1 VSKKDQY
8 RGLTPFKK
16 GFDPKRNVSGAPR
29 KLISKISELGY
40 NNREIADTLMN
51 IAALTKAEI
60 QSITENEECTLL
72 ERMVAKALLRD
83 YEKGSLWNLE
93 TIISRAVGKPRET
106 QSIES
111 TGKIEV
117 VFVEGKTIL

>member
-1 VSKKDQY
+1 MAKDDIVKYQ
-8 RGLTPFKK
+8 FKK
-16 GFDPKRNVSGAPR
+16 GFDPKRNSSGAPR

-93 TIISRAVGKPRET
+93 TIISRAVGKPK
-106 QSIES
+106 ES
-111 TGKIEV
+111 ATVENSGKIEV

>member
-1 VSKKDQY
+1 MSKKDQY

>member
-1 VSKKDQY
+1 MNEKSLNN
-8 RGLTPFKK
+8 LTPFKK
-16 GFDPKRNVSGAPR
+16 GFDPKRNTSGAPR

-60 QSITENEECTLL
+60 QQIIDNEECTLL
-72 ERMVAKALLRD
+72 ERMVAKALIRD
-83 YEKGSLWNLE
+83 YDKGSLWNLE
-93 TIISRAVGKPRET
+93 TIISRAIGKPK
-106 QSIES
+106 ES
-111 TGKIEV
+111 ATVENSGKIEV

>member
-1 VSKKDQY
+1 MAKDDIVKYQ
-8 RGLTPFKK
+8 FKK
-16 GFDPKRNVSGAPR
+16 GFDPKRNSSGAPR
-29 KLISKISELGY
+29 KLISRISELGY

-51 IAALTKAEI
+51 IAALTKTEI

-93 TIISRAVGKPRET
+93 TIISRAVGKPK
-106 QSIES
+106 ES
-111 TGKIEV
+111 ATVENSGKIEV

>member
-1 VSKKDQY
+1 MAKDDIVKYQ
-8 RGLTPFKK
+8 FKK
-16 GFDPKRNVSGAPR
+16 GFDPKRNTSGAPR

-51 IAALTKAEI
+51 IAALTKTEI

-93 TIISRAVGKPRET
+93 TIISRAIGKPK
-106 QSIES
+106 ES
-111 TGKIEV
+111 ATVENSGKIEV

>member
-1 VSKKDQY
+1 MAKDDIVKYQ
-8 RGLTPFKK
+8 FKK
-16 GFDPKRNVSGAPR
+16 GFDPKRNSSGAPR
-29 KLISKISELGY
+29 KLISRISELGY

-93 TIISRAVGKPRET
+93 TIISRAIGKPK
-106 QSIES
+106 ES
-111 TGKIEV
+111 ATVENSGKIEV

>member
-1 VSKKDQY
+1 MAKDDIIKYQ
-8 RGLTPFKK
+8 FKK
-16 GFDPKRNVSGAPR
+16 GFDPKRNTSGAPR
-29 KLISKISELGY
+29 KLISRISELGY

-51 IAALTKAEI
+51 IAALTKTEI

-93 TIISRAVGKPRET
+93 TIISRAIGKPK
-106 QSIES
+106 ES
-111 TGKIEV
+111 ATVENSGKIEV

>member
-1 VSKKDQY
+1 MAKDDIVKYQ
-8 RGLTPFKK
+8 FKK
-16 GFDPKRNVSGAPR
+16 GFDPKRNSSGAPR
-29 KLISKISELGY
+29 KLISRISELGY

-93 TIISRAVGKPRET
+93 TIISRAVGKPK
-106 QSIES
+106 ES
-111 TGKIEV
+111 ATVENSGKIEV
-117 VFVEGKTIL
+117 VFVKGKTIL

>member
-1 VSKKDQY
+1 MNKNS
-8 RGLTPFKK
+8 LNNLAPFKK
-16 GFDPKRNVSGAPR
+16 GFDPKRNTSGAPR

-51 IAALTKAEI
+51 IAALTKTEI

-93 TIISRAVGKPRET
+93 TIISRAIGKPK
-106 QSIES
+106 ES
-111 TGKIEV
+111 ATVENSGKIEV

>member
-72 ERMVAKALLRD
+72 ERMVAKALLKD

-93 TIISRAVGKPRET
+93 TIISRAVGKPK
-106 QSIES
+106 ES
-111 TGKIEV
+111 ATVENSGKIEV

>member
-1 VSKKDQY
+1 MAKDDIVKYQ
-8 RGLTPFKK
+8 FKK
-16 GFDPKRNVSGAPR
+16 GFDPKRNSSGAPR
-29 KLISKISELGY
+29 KLISRISELGY

-51 IAALTKAEI
+51 IAALTKTEI

-93 TIISRAVGKPRET
+93 TIISRAIGKPK
-106 QSIES
+106 ES
-111 TGKIEV
+111 ATVENSGKIEV

>member
-1 VSKKDQY
+1 MNKNSLNN
-8 RGLTPFKK
+8 LTPFKK
-16 GFDPKRNVSGAPR
+16 GFDPKRNSSGAPR

-51 IAALTKAEI
+51 IAALTKTEI

-93 TIISRAVGKPRET
+93 TIISRAIGKPK
-106 QSIES
+106 ES
-111 TGKIEV
+111 ATVENSGKIEV

>member
-1 VSKKDQY
+1 MAKDDIVKYQ
-8 RGLTPFKK
+8 FKK
-16 GFDPKRNVSGAPR
+16 GFDPKRNSSGAPR
-29 KLISKISELGY
+29 KLISRISELGY

-93 TIISRAVGKPRET
+93 TIISRAVGKPK
-106 QSIES
+106 ES
-111 TGKIEV
+111 ATVENSGKIEV

>member
-1 VSKKDQY
+1 MSKKDQY

-16 GFDPKRNVSGAPR
+16 GFDPKRNTSGAPR
-29 KLISKISELGY
+29 KLISRISELGY